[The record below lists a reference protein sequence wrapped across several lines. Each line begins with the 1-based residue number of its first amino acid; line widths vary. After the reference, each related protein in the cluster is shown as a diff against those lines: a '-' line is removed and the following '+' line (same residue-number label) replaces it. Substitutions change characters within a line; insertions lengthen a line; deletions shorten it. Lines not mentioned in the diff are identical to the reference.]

1 MRIPAALKAAAVV
14 AAFAAVMLTVPAAAD
29 AQSLRP
35 LGTVTIQ
42 QIIGRVI
49 NGLLGILGSIS
60 LLMFVWGGITWMT
73 AAGNDEKI
81 KKAKNT
87 IVYAVFG
94 LIMAFLSYTIVFNL
108 MYQVL
113 FPQVQNPDGG
123 GAGAPAANAPAT
135 NGG

>member
-1 MRIPAALKAAAVV
+1 MRLAGLSLVALPLV
-14 AAFAAVMLTVPAAAD
+14 AN

-35 LGTVTIQ
+35 LGSVSLPE
-42 QIIGRVI
+42 IIGRVVSGI
-49 NGLLGILGSIS
+49 LGILGSLS

-87 IVYAVFG
+87 IVYAVLG

-108 MYQVL
+108 MFQVL
-113 FPQVQNPDGG
+113 APQVQAP
-123 GAGAPAANAPAT
+123 PAAAPPSPPPPS
-135 NGG
+135 GG